1 MAPPSPKPQLP
12 YLNSTYL
19 GREVLLDELGDL
31 TSQELRLLS
40 TEVDGLHAEAS
51 ASVARQMAA
60 GTEFGLA
67 EKLVRVSG
75 RFIHAIEREE
85 VARQRQQSF
94 LELSRQ
100 LTAVTAERDNL
111 RHQLDHLLG
120 AVK

>member
-1 MAPPSPKPQLP
+1 MAPPSPKTKLP
-12 YLNSTYL
+12 FIASQYL

-31 TSQELRLLS
+31 TDQELRILA
-40 TEVDGLHAEAS
+40 TEVDGLHADAS
-51 ASVARQMAA
+51 ASVARHIAS
-60 GTEFGLA
+60 GSDFGVP

-100 LTAVTAERDNL
+100 LDAVTAERDNL
-111 RHQLDHLLG
+111 RTQLDHILET
-120 AVK
+120 AK